1 MIPEEQ
7 LTKGAEVCVLG
18 YGKVHLHK
26 HMWIRRVTTKWI
38 VLTDGRRYRR
48 HDQTSAPA
56 SPYGGTTIN
65 LNCQESPLG
74 S

>member
-18 YGKVHLHK
+18 WGNVQLHR
-26 HMWIRRVTTKWI
+26 HMWIRRVTMNWI
-38 VLTDGRRYRR
+38 VLTDGRRYHR
-48 HDQTSAPA
+48 HNQASAPA
-56 SPYGGTTIN
+56 TPYGGTTIS
-65 LNCQESPLG
+65 LTCQESPLG